1 MIAGGVPEPDPRH
14 ADAVVAAALDM
25 IDAVADIRLPDSE
38 PLQIRVGINSGPVV
52 GGVVGTRMPHFCLYG
67 DTVNIA
73 SRMETTSTPMHV
85 QVSETTSKLLDPER
99 WHLEP
104 RGEIELKGRGVMR
117 SYFVSRAT
125 SRPG

>member
-1 MIAGGVPEPDPRH
+1 MGEAAGEL
-14 ADAVVAAALDM
+14 ADGFHLLDL
-25 IDAVADIRLPDSE
+25 AQLGFRRRARLGLLAQ